1 MVMLLFDAIFI
12 SIFLSDLPK
21 YQIPKPREILFTS
34 TVDFALI
41 FVAREKIMTTPRK
54 EIKRESRREKKAE
67 TAAELDKVKIPFFD
81 ITVSTMLWIY
91 IVLTGAAFNRVL
103 RKSCLKDSME
113 DFMVTYIIFYQTI
126 STKFLTKMNCKLS
139 AMMMM

>member
-1 MVMLLFDAIFI
+1 VFPCNFMVMLLFDAIFI

-67 TAAELDKVKIPFFD
+67 TAAELDKVKI
-81 ITVSTMLWIY
+81 LIY
-91 IVLTGAAFNRVL
+91 
-103 RKSCLKDSME
+103 
-113 DFMVTYIIFYQTI
+113 
-126 STKFLTKMNCKLS
+126 LS
-139 AMMMM
+139 QLCCGFT